1 MSSAPNSSRKRKASS
16 GCGDDSVE
24 HQLLNRCE
32 EFLAHVTKSKPAE
45 SKNATFAKE
54 MAEQL
59 DKIDDEFRLETVKRQ
74 IRDFIYD
81 ARFRLSDQSTSGSL
95 HVPQSAVLNQPP
107 PPGFFRPHHLSNGG
121 APSGAGYAQQNSQPA
136 ASNNQSESFLQLLTK
151 Y

>member
-32 EFLAHVTKSKPAE
+32 EFLAHITKSKPAE
-45 SKNATFAKE
+45 SKNATFEITK
-54 MAEQL
+54 QL

-81 ARFRLSDQSTSGSL
+81 ARFRLSDQ
-95 HVPQSAVLNQPP
+95 
-107 PPGFFRPHHLSNGG
+107 
-121 APSGAGYAQQNSQPA
+121 
-136 ASNNQSESFLQLLTK
+136 LT
-151 Y
+151 